1 MLKQALYYIKRPYH
15 LVKTGWLNGFPAR
28 LKYRQPQ
35 RHLQVLTITGTDG
48 KTTSSTLLYHVLKT
62 AGYKVGLISTVG
74 AYIGENAIDTGFH
87 VTAPQ
92 PSDVYRFMRQMVDE
106 GYTHLVLETTSH
118 GIYQYRTWG
127 ITPKIAGVTNIANEH
142 LDYHITYE
150 NYLEAKSL
158 LLKKAQLAVI
168 NADDQ
173 SYPKLKKILRR
184 SHTPTVEYSAHDRL
198 PPSVAKAVNDRFP
211 EVFNQTNSRL
221 IFQMAT
227 QLGVKNKDIAT
238 GIMSFPGIP
247 GRMQSVPNTAG
258 LNIIVDFAHTPQA
271 LEQALLTLRATKK
284 RGSNLIAVFGAA
296 GLRDPGKRP
305 AMTKVAVELADLVVL
320 TAEDPRTEDVWSI
333 IRQMKEQLT
342 TGHRKLVSIAD
353 RQQAIQFALSEL
365 AKKGDTVGIFG
376 KGHETSMCY
385 GTVEYPWSDFTAI
398 DTVLKTLPK
407 KA

>member
-1 MLKQALYYIKRPYH
+1 MLKQALYHVKRPYH
-15 LVKTGWLNGFPAR
+15 LVKTGWLNGVPAR

-35 RHLQVLTITGTDG
+35 RQLQVLAITGTDG
-48 KTTSSTLLYHVLKT
+48 KTTSSTLLYHVLKK

-74 AYIGENAIDTGFH
+74 AYIGDTPIDTGFH

-106 GYTHLVLETTSH
+106 GYTHLVLEATSH

-127 ITPKIAGVTNIANEH
+127 LRPAIAGVTNIANEH
-142 LDYHITYE
+142 LDYHVTYDQ
-150 NYLEAKSL
+150 YLEAKGL
-158 LLKKAQLAVI
+158 LLKKAKLAVV

-173 SYPKLKKILRR
+173 SYLKLKKILRK
-184 SHTPTVEYSAHDRL
+184 SHTPTVEYSLQERL
-198 PPSVAKAVNDRFP
+198 PPSVTTAIKGRFP
-211 EVFNQTNSRL
+211 EMFNQTNSRL
-221 IFQMAT
+221 VYQMAHE
-227 QLGVKNKDIAT
+227 LGVKNQDIAA
-238 GIMSFPGIP
+238 GIASFPGVP
-247 GRMQSVPNTAG
+247 GRMQSVSNSAG
-258 LNIIVDFAHTPQA
+258 LNIVVDFAHTPQA

-320 TAEDPRTEDVWSI
+320 TAEDPRTEDIWSI

-353 RQQAIQFALSEL
+353 RQQAIQFALQQL
-365 AKKGDTVGIFG
+365 AKKGDTIGIFG

-385 GTVEYPWSDFTAI
+385 GTVEYPWSDFTAVE
-398 DTVLKTLPK
+398 TVLKTLPK